1 MRGARAPYANECC
14 AGQSAPSAPTPS
26 LRHWIQLYIQFLP
39 MAHSSTAAL
48 TVVSA
53 QLDCHTERSEKSAS
67 IIIIII
73 IIVFVSICPSL
84 IVLILCSFNYK
95 TCDTIISVYYVTEYR
110 VAVCAL
116 TVYCVFSLHAHYT
129 RPIK

>member
-1 MRGARAPYANECC
+1 MPPYFFKVGNHMESNVAVTRKIKQLEVEGGTCPIAGYANECC

-26 LRHWIQLYIQFLP
+26 LHHWIQLYIQFLP

-73 IIVFVSICPSL
+73 IVFVSICLSL
-84 IVLILCSFNYK
+84 IVFI
-95 TCDTIISVYYVTEYR
+95 
-110 VAVCAL
+110 
-116 TVYCVFSLHAHYT
+116 
-129 RPIK
+129 